1 MRNLTRAPRTYE
13 LMTIIHPEVPEDELG
28 AALDRVASYVTGA
41 GGTVNEVLRESPWGR
56 RRLAYPIRHD
66 SRDVRDGFYTVYHF
80 DLAPAKID
88 DVERELKL
96 NTQVIRYLITTW
108 APKPLDPREVEQA
121 EIEAEDAAAAA
132 YAAAK
137 AAAARAAEEAARAAA
152 RAEAD
157 AAKAAETAEAEA
169 PAAVAAVAE
178 AVPAAEADAAA
189 EAEDA
194 GAEPAAVAGAE
205 AEVAE
210 AVPAGAAAGA
220 AGIATAAARS
230 EAARAGGAHVGEGSH
245 DCPASHP
252 VKGNAQSGIYHE
264 PGGSSYDRTI
274 PEFCFDTPA
283 SAEAAGFRA
292 SRARGDSGDSES
304 AE

>member
-169 PAAVAAVAE
+169 PAAVE
-178 AVPAAEADAAA
+178 AV
-189 EAEDA
+189 A
-194 GAEPAAVAGAE
+194 GAEPAADAVAE
-205 AEVAE
+205 AEPAAEAVAVAEAAAEDAE

>member
-169 PAAVAAVAE
+169 PAAVE
-178 AVPAAEADAAA
+178 AV
-189 EAEDA
+189 A
-194 GAEPAAVAGAE
+194 GAEPAAEAVAGAE
-205 AEVAE
+205 PAAEAVAVAEAAAEDAE

-292 SRARGDSGDSES
+292 SRARGDSGDTES

>member
-137 AAAARAAEEAARAAA
+137 ATAARAAEEAARAAA

-169 PAAVAAVAE
+169 PAAVE
-178 AVPAAEADAAA
+178 AV
-189 EAEDA
+189 A
-194 GAEPAAVAGAE
+194 GAEPAAEAVAVAE
-205 AEVAE
+205 AEPAAEAVAVAEAAAEDAE

-292 SRARGDSGDSES
+292 SRARGDSGDTES

>member
-169 PAAVAAVAE
+169 PAAVE
-178 AVPAAEADAAA
+178 AV
-189 EAEDA
+189 A
-194 GAEPAAVAGAE
+194 GAEPAAEAVAVAE
-205 AEVAE
+205 AAAEDAE

>member
-28 AALDRVASYVTGA
+28 AAMDRVAGYVTDA
-41 GGTVNEVLRESPWGR
+41 GGTVNEVLRDSPWGR
-56 RRLAYPIRHD
+56 RRLAYPIRHN

-169 PAAVAAVAE
+169 PAAVE
-178 AVPAAEADAAA
+178 AV
-189 EAEDA
+189 A
-194 GAEPAAVAGAE
+194 GAEPAAEAVAGAE
-205 AEVAE
+205 PAAEAVAVAEAAAEDAE

>member
-169 PAAVAAVAE
+169 PAAVE
-178 AVPAAEADAAA
+178 AV
-189 EAEDA
+189 A
-194 GAEPAAVAGAE
+194 GAEPAAEAVAGAE
-205 AEVAE
+205 PAAEAVAVAQAAAEDAE

>member
-169 PAAVAAVAE
+169 PATASTA
-178 AVPAAEADAAA
+178 
-189 EAEDA
+189 A
-194 GAEPAAVAGAE
+194 GAEPAADAVAE
-205 AEVAE
+205 AEPAAEAVAVAEAAAEDAE

>member
-169 PAAVAAVAE
+169 PAAVE
-178 AVPAAEADAAA
+178 AV
-189 EAEDA
+189 A
-194 GAEPAAVAGAE
+194 GAEPAAEAVAVAE
-205 AEVAE
+205 AAAEDAE

-292 SRARGDSGDSES
+292 SRARGDSGDTES

>member
-28 AALDRVASYVTGA
+28 AAMDRVAGYVTDA
-41 GGTVNEVLRESPWGR
+41 GGTVNEVLRDSPWGR
-56 RRLAYPIRHD
+56 RRLAYPIRHN

-137 AAAARAAEEAARAAA
+137 AAEARAAEEAVRAAA

-157 AAKAAETAEAEA
+157 AAKAAETAEADA
-169 PAAVAAVAE
+169 PAAVEAVAEAEPVAKAVAE
-178 AVPAAEADAAA
+178 AVTAA
-189 EAEDA
+189 EAE
-194 GAEPAAVAGAE
+194 PAAETGPEAAE
-205 AEVAE
+205 AEAE
-210 AVPAGAAAGA
+210 AEP
-220 AGIATAAARS
+220 AGIATPTARS
-230 EAARAGGAHVGEGSH
+230 AAARAGGAHAGDGSH

-264 PGGSSYDRTI
+264 PGGSSYERTI

-292 SRARGDSGDSES
+292 SRARGDSGDTES

>member
-56 RRLAYPIRHD
+56 RRLAYPIRHN

-169 PAAVAAVAE
+169 PAAVE
-178 AVPAAEADAAA
+178 AV
-189 EAEDA
+189 A
-194 GAEPAAVAGAE
+194 GAEPAADAVAE
-205 AEVAE
+205 AEPAAEAVAVAEAAAEDAE

-292 SRARGDSGDSES
+292 SRARGDSGDTES

>member
-137 AAAARAAEEAARAAA
+137 ATAARAAEEAARAAA

-169 PAAVAAVAE
+169 PAAVE
-178 AVPAAEADAAA
+178 AV
-189 EAEDA
+189 A
-194 GAEPAAVAGAE
+194 GAEPAAEAVAVAE
-205 AEVAE
+205 AEPAAEAVAVAEAAAEDAE